1 MRKGV
6 AMKRIAM
13 GFVWLV
19 VLYFGILGIGGALLG
34 GSAGSEGKNFDQGYQ
49 AGHAIGVGFGK
60 QYGTLVL
67 IVAISGAVL
76 GTMSGLLPG
85 TKRKA

>member
-13 GFVWLV
+13 GFVWFV
-19 VLYFGILGIGGALLG
+19 VLYFGILGIGGVLLG
-34 GSAGSEGKNFDQGYQ
+34 AAAGSGGKNFDQGYQ
-49 AGHAIGVGFGK
+49 AGHAIGEGFSQK
-60 QYGTLVL
+60 YGTLIL

-76 GTMSGLLPG
+76 GTVTDSLPG

>member
-13 GFVWLV
+13 GFVWFV
-19 VLYFGILGIGGALLG
+19 VLYFGILGIGGTLLG
-34 GSAGSEGKNFDQGYQ
+34 ALAGSGGKNFDQGFQ
-49 AGHAIGVGFGK
+49 AGRAIDEGFGK
-60 QYGTLVL
+60 KYGTLIL
-67 IVAISGAVL
+67 IVAISGAIL
-76 GTMSGLLPG
+76 GTVTGSLPG